1 MKKIPTVSFV
11 FDRKRQSNSRRRGT
25 LDLRIG
31 YNRKAKFIST
41 GIHLLPKEWRNGMVT
56 NRVDAIELN
65 KSLDIL
71 RVNVQKVI
79 NDMMNEHTI
88 NLNEIPAR
96 LSRLENDDKSF
107 IDFCKERAAIRKYG
121 RAKDSQER
129 YDRFLRFLVA
139 YGKIRYFADVTEKNI
154 LELDEYLI
162 KVKKLK
168 DNSKWNGYH
177 RFINSF
183 VIDAMAEGLMKRNPY
198 KSLHIPT
205 DKVGKG
211 LHKYLTLEEL
221 HRLETTD
228 MRTESLERVRDLF
241 IFQTYTCLSYI
252 DMSHFDFSKVKND
265 EGNLI
270 YTGKR
275 GKTHQEFTFLIL
287 KPAMDILKKYG
298 YKLPMI
304 SNVKYNEYLKVCAQM
319 AQINK
324 PISTHW
330 ARHTGATILLNEG
343 VDMEIVA
350 KILGHSSTR
359 ITRTVYAKLLD
370 KTVAEKMSKV
380 NEKLSKNTPKQLK

>member
-1 MKKIPTVSFV
+1 
-11 FDRKRQSNSRRRGT
+11 
-25 LDLRIG
+25 
-31 YNRKAKFIST
+31 
-41 GIHLLPKEWRNGMVT
+41 
-56 NRVDAIELN
+56 
-65 KSLDIL
+65 
-71 RVNVQKVI
+71 
-79 NDMMNEHTI
+79 
-88 NLNEIPAR
+88 
-96 LSRLENDDKSF
+96 
-107 IDFCKERAAIRKYG
+107 
-121 RAKDSQER
+121 
-129 YDRFLRFLVA
+129 
-139 YGKIRYFADVTEKNI
+139 
-154 LELDEYLI
+154 
-162 KVKKLK
+162 
-168 DNSKWNGYH
+168 
-177 RFINSF
+177 
-183 VIDAMAEGLMKRNPY
+183 MAEGLMKRNPY

-228 MRTESLERVRDLF
+228 MRTESLEPVRDLF

-270 YTGKR
+270 YTGNR

-359 ITRTVYAKLLD
+359 ITRSVYAKLLD
-370 KTVAEKMSKV
+370 DTR
-380 NEKLSKNTPKQLK
+380 LSR

>member
-1 MKKIPTVSFV
+1 MKKFPTVSFV
-11 FDRKRQSNSRRRGT
+11 FDRKHQSNYRKKGT
-25 LDLRIG
+25 LDLRVG

-41 GIHLLPKEWRNGMVT
+41 GIHLLPKEWHHGMIA
-56 NRVDAIELN
+56 NRVDSAELN

-79 NDMMNEHTI
+79 NAMMDENAF
-88 NLNEIPAR
+88 NLNEIPVRLAR
-96 LSRLENDDKSF
+96 LDNDDRSF
-107 IDFCKERAAIRKYG
+107 IDFCKERASIRKYG
-121 RAKDSQER
+121 RTKDSQER

-139 YGKIRYFADVTEKNI
+139 YGKIKYFADITEKNI

-183 VIDAMAEGLMKRNPY
+183 VIDAIAEGLLMRNPY

-205 DKVGKG
+205 DKIGKG
-211 LHKYLTLEEL
+211 LHKYLTMEEL

-228 MRTESLERVRDLF
+228 MRTDTLEHVRDLF
-241 IFQTYTCLSYI
+241 IFQTYTCLSYV
-252 DMSHFDFSKVKND
+252 DMAAFDFSKVKND
-265 EGNLI
+265 GGNLI
-270 YTGKR
+270 YTGRR

-287 KPAMDILKKYG
+287 KPAMNVLNKYDHE
-298 YKLPMI
+298 LPII

-319 AQINK
+319 ARIDK
-324 PISTHW
+324 PISSHW

-343 VDMEIVA
+343 VPMEVVA
-350 KILGHSSTR
+350 KVLGHSSTK

-370 KTVAEKMSKV
+370 KTIENEMSEV
-380 NEKLSKNTPKQLK
+380 NKKLSKNKKLVTC